1 MSNELLSRMRPCRSA
16 GFALLL
22 SLAYVASA
30 QTPSV
35 VRRDEKA
42 VQAVTQALS
51 AMGGSAV
58 WSQVASTIV
67 TGSCATP
74 VVHGGVISNFR
85 WTTKGRE
92 FRYETDTDRN
102 GPIYLSSHGSPKIA
116 THSGNTNLSYENG
129 LRRLPFYLPGLILTK
144 VLNEDTTRSLLMLG
158 AYPIEGIDAI
168 HIRTIEYQGLTKLQG
183 TQQDWWFNTNNGM
196 PMQVIYV
203 LPTNDNTHYLQ
214 YTMHYGAWNKEGSI
228 VVPFQLSIMLNGQ
241 FLIQSCTVQTV
252 ETNRNLSSAIFHA
265 R

>member
-1 MSNELLSRMRPCRSA
+1 MKNGFLSRKQPFKSA
-16 GFALLL
+16 RFALLF
-22 SLAYVASA
+22 SLIYVASA

-58 WSQVASTIV
+58 WSQVANTIV
-67 TGSCATP
+67 TGSCTTS

-85 WTTKGRE
+85 WTTKGKE

-102 GPIYLSSHGSPKIA
+102 GPIYLSSQGSPKIA
-116 THSGNTNLSYENG
+116 THSGNTNLSYEYG
-129 LRRLPFYLPGLILTK
+129 LHRLPFYLPGLILTK
-144 VLNEDTTRSLLMLG
+144 VLNEDTVRSLLMLG
-158 AYPIEGIDAI
+158 ATPIKGINAI

-196 PMQVIYV
+196 PMQVMYV
-203 LPTNDNTHYLQ
+203 LPTKDNTHYLQ
-214 YTMHYGAWNKEGSI
+214 YTMHYGAWNKEDSI
-228 VVPFQLSIMLNGQ
+228 VVPFQLSIMLDGQ
-241 FLIQSCTVQTV
+241 FVTQSCTVQTV